1 MSQAWERLLEEELT
15 KPGGLAILGVGNTR
29 KGDDAA
35 GVFCATLIRN
45 NIKAVRPDIMI
56 VEGGVTPE
64 SETGRIRQFGPSRVL
79 IIDAALGGHA
89 PGTIF
94 VVKHSDILQDD
105 LSTHHMPL
113 SLLIRYFEASL
124 DCRVIC
130 LGIEPGLVEAKAPL
144 SSEVKLAVASLA
156 ERVVGI
162 LERKPLV

>member
-1 MSQAWERLLEEELT
+1 MSQEWEGLLEEELT
-15 KPGGLAILGVGNTR
+15 KPGGLAILGVGNTG

-64 SETGRIRQFGPSRVL
+64 NETGRIRQFGPSLVL

-94 VVKHSDILQDD
+94 VVRHGDIKQDD

-113 SLLIRYFEASL
+113 SLLIRFFEASL
-124 DCRVIC
+124 ECRVLC
-130 LGIEPGLVEAKAPL
+130 LGVEPGLVEAQAPL
-144 SSEVKLAVASLA
+144 SSEVKLAVATLA
-156 ERVVGI
+156 ERIVDI